1 MEGDNTKMESSKS
14 TVVEMMARRDR
25 ERKLANE
32 KNQKARQNKSEQ
44 EGLDYFESVFDG
56 KVCEIENRINAMI
69 PSNDLGQLQ
78 EEFNSIGRD
87 LQDLQK
93 YFTSSTFFL
102 SDHKIKTC
110 QIVINQLLTKSDE
123 TKSRLLPKKKFGFKN
138 KSSKISNKLESDIQ
152 DGHVKSDI
160 KESTR
165 KEFLWTE
172 SQKMN
177 QVLKYSG
184 DQVNNQDL
192 TFKEIENCVIFI
204 NGHAG
209 SLQMSKMKN
218 CLVLCG
224 AVSRS
229 VFADNCEN
237 CTFAFA
243 CQQLRLH
250 SSTFCNI
257 YILVTSRAII
267 EDCKNIN
274 IAPNTYSYSEYEN
287 DLQKAGLDGSIN
299 NWENVGDFN
308 WLSADQPSPN
318 WNRIKDDEKVS
329 DWSQFINDFIN
340 AQKISSE

>member
-1 MEGDNTKMESSKS
+1 MEGEDMKTETPKS
-14 TVVEMMARRDR
+14 GVLEMMARRDR
-25 ERKLANE
+25 ERKLVNE
-32 KNQKARQNKSEQ
+32 KNQKARQNKSQE
-44 EGLDYFESVFDG
+44 EGLQYFESVFDG

-69 PSNDLGQLQ
+69 PSSDLGKLQ
-78 EEFNSIGRD
+78 EEFNSIARD

-93 YFTSSTFFL
+93 YFTNSTFFL

-123 TKSRLLPKKKFGFKN
+123 TKSKLLPKKKFGFKN
-138 KSSKISNKLESDIQ
+138 KSSKPSAKLESDIQ
-152 DGHVKSDI
+152 DGQIKPDV
-160 KESTR
+160 KESTH

-172 SQKMN
+172 SQKTN
-177 QVLKYSG
+177 QLLKYTG
-184 DQVNNQDL
+184 DQVNNQDM
-192 TFKEIENCVIFI
+192 TFKEMENCVIFI

-267 EDCKNIN
+267 EDCKDIN
-274 IAPNTYSYSEYEN
+274 IAPNTYSYSEYES
-287 DLQKAGLDGSIN
+287 DLQKSGLDGSIN

-308 WLSADQPSPN
+308 WLSTDKPSPN
-318 WNRIKDDEKVS
+318 WNRMKDDEKVC

-340 AQKISSE
+340 AHNITSE

>member
-1 MEGDNTKMESSKS
+1 MEGEDVKTEASKS
-14 TVVEMMARRDR
+14 TVFEMMARRDR
-25 ERKLANE
+25 ERKMANE
-32 KNQKARQNKSEQ
+32 KNQKARQNKTEK
-44 EGLDYFESVFDG
+44 EGIQYFESVFDG
-56 KVCEIENRINAMI
+56 KVCEIETTLDAMVT
-69 PSNDLGQLQ
+69 SKDLVQLQ
-78 EEFNSIGRD
+78 EEFNSIVRD

-110 QIVINQLLTKSDE
+110 QNVINQLLTKSDE

-138 KSSKISNKLESDIQ
+138 KSSKTKQDSDIQ
-152 DGHVKSDI
+152 DGQVKLEI
-160 KESTR
+160 KEPKR

-172 SQKMN
+172 SQKTN
-177 QVLKYSG
+177 QLLKYSG

-192 TFKEIENCVIFI
+192 TFKEMENCVIFI

-229 VFADNCEN
+229 VFADNVEN

-267 EDCKNIN
+267 EDCKDIN
-274 IAPNTYSYSEYEN
+274 IAPNTYSYTEYES
-287 DLQKAGLDGSIN
+287 DLQKSGLDGSIN

-308 WLSADQPSPN
+308 WLSTDMPSPN
-318 WNRIKDDEKVS
+318 WNPIKDDEKIN
-329 DWSQFINDFIN
+329 DWSQYINDFIN
-340 AQKISSE
+340 AQNITSD